1 LAPTSGETPK
11 TSGAASADIEGVQS
25 KVTGCDQS
33 RPIGPNG
40 RNGSK
45 ADIGELARSTLPV
58 LEDEQQEEGPMMRP
72 LLLLSVTALLLPA
85 CQAGEKSGNNIAEGN
100 AAAAVNVG
108 ADEQAIRG
116 QVDRWL
122 QLVKAKDAAGI
133 AALYAEDGAVMPPNA
148 AIGKGRAAI
157 QQAWASM
164 MQTPGFDL
172 TFDPEQIIVSASGD
186 MALDRGTYRLAVAPN
201 GTAQTD
207 TGKYVVVWRKIG
219 SEWKAAA
226 DIFNSDLPASGG

>member
-1 LAPTSGETPK
+1 MTKS
-11 TSGAASADIEGVQS
+11 
-25 KVTGCDQS
+25 
-33 RPIGPNG
+33 
-40 RNGSK
+40 
-45 ADIGELARSTLPV
+45 
-58 LEDEQQEEGPMMRP
+58 
-72 LLLLSVTALLLPA
+72 LLLLSAAALLLPA
-85 CQAGEKSGNNIAEGN
+85 CQAGEKPANNSADVN
-100 AAAAVNVG
+100 STAAGDTG

-133 AALYAEDGAVMPPNA
+133 AALYTEDGAVMPPNA
-148 AIGKGRAAI
+148 PIGKGHAAI
-157 QQAWASM
+157 QQTWASL
-164 MQTPGFDL
+164 MQLPGFDL
-172 TFDPEQIIVSASGD
+172 TFTPEQIIVSSSGD

-207 TGKYVVVWRKIG
+207 TGKYVVVWPKIG

>member
-1 LAPTSGETPK
+1 MTKS
-11 TSGAASADIEGVQS
+11 
-25 KVTGCDQS
+25 
-33 RPIGPNG
+33 
-40 RNGSK
+40 
-45 ADIGELARSTLPV
+45 
-58 LEDEQQEEGPMMRP
+58 
-72 LLLLSVTALLLPA
+72 LLLLCATALLLPA
-85 CQAGEKSGNNIAEGN
+85 CQAGDKPGNNPEEN
-100 AAAAVNVG
+100 TAAAADVG

-148 AIGKGRAAI
+148 PAGKGRAAI
-157 QQAWASM
+157 QQTWASM

-172 TFDPEQIIVSASGD
+172 TFVPDQIIVSSSGD
-186 MALDRGTYRLAVAPN
+186 MALDRGTYRLAFAPN

-219 SEWKAAA
+219 GEWKAAA
-226 DIFNSDLPASGG
+226 DIFNSDLPAGGG